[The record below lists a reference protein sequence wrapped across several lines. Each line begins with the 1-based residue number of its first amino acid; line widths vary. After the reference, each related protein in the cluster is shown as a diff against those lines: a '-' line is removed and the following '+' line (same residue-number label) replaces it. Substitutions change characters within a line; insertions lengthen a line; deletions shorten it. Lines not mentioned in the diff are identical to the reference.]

1 MSTDSDAL
9 EMIDQFD
16 QGDSCQGVWR
26 AIRKEEVVSD
36 LRVRV
41 KDKDGLNQHNT
52 DWCTI
57 AALLHSLLYNDPV
70 SYVKL
75 AIDLYTR
82 GQGSWRGKLIG
93 PNDDLIFNP
102 PPDGLVVNGT
112 AVIFN
117 RADWIVMSSIRHTIN
132 PRDHISPTH
141 AQGAHLDKIEKFVR
155 GMGYTKIES
164 DFSENTLSENTD
176 NALRASKL
184 LRQGY
189 RVLININSVMLYSET
204 QTDWGGVLW
213 TIVPKPNHTV
223 QLTEQIDIYP
233 IDMDF
238 DRVCRPQNRDRSE
251 TICAPPFSDPSMPLF
266 GKRDNAVRFA
276 VYTWGEGHRK
286 VPYDPRKPLKLK
298 DFLWNYYG
306 YLAFRD

>member
-26 AIRKEEVVSD
+26 AIRKEEVVSG

-41 KDKDGLNQHNT
+41 KNKDGLNQHTT

-57 AALLHSLLYNDPV
+57 AALVHSLLYNDPV

-132 PRDHISPTH
+132 PADHISRTH
-141 AQGAHLDKIEKFVR
+141 AEGTFLSNIEKFVR

-164 DFSENTLSENTD
+164 DFNENSLSKDQD

-184 LRQGY
+184 LGQGY
-189 RVLININSVMLYSET
+189 RVLLNINAVMLYSEK
-204 QTDWGGVLW
+204 QDNWGGVLW
-213 TIVPKPNHTV
+213 GIVPKPNHTV
-223 QLTEQIDIYP
+223 QLTEKIEFYASDIYSNLDCRK
-233 IDMDF
+233 IDQDGN
-238 DRVCRPQNRDRSE
+238 VLCS
-251 TICAPPFSDPSMPLF
+251 PPLGSMWLPAL
-266 GKRDNAVRFA
+266 GAVRFA

-286 VPYDPRKPLKLK
+286 VPNDLRKPLQLK

-306 YLAFRD
+306 YLAFKD